1 MIAYH
6 RLFGAFLICMTGI
19 IGGAGPLHAQTVEL
33 LYEEGGVF
41 GDARR
46 VTIGHADE
54 KGTVPPDTS
63 VVRASDR
70 VYFAV
75 RPAGDWTFDPDDK
88 QTLQNITPVQDTS
101 VLVPET
107 LTLVGGE
114 EGARAAVMSMPKSR
128 IDWFAPVTFRHT
140 IDTTS
145 GLSLSEQYAP
155 AYPFLRRAYQEGQR
169 HLNVGR
175 PLRAIRALRP
185 FHGPETPSF
194 SFVDEA
200 KALLDTA
207 STQVLDE
214 ARSRFRTLRR
224 DLVSEPDAA
233 GLARLDSFR
242 VRLDSIRPALVS
254 YAEARAETDLPVQ
267 NRIETLVH
275 SADQLY
281 SDVRSTYR
289 RETLRIFL
297 RGTYDNPRLRLY
309 LAALTQLLV
318 TPDSAFAV
326 STPQVD
332 PLQPAALDSP
342 RHAELQRRLRSEGWA
357 TGFREVVRL
366 VNVVNENIRERNEV
380 FGAEIMKS
388 LRLRRPAAPQPY
400 FEVIA
405 AMNARLAEDQTRFAD
420 AWGRALEK
428 VTDVSLLNDLQRWR
442 LASRVAPGTV
452 PERALRLA
460 EEARSHRRAGRLG
473 AANARLQLA
482 ARLAEPYA
490 PLYYELGELKQAQG
504 DTLRAREDFRR
515 ARALASA
522 YAPPEVKMLRQL
534 LAQQKYERALTRA
547 DSLLQEQSYW
557 LLYLPKARA
566 LLGRNRHAEARRVL
580 RGRCEPLNDE
590 SHALYALL
598 AEAYA
603 GMDVWEGVRWAV
615 QQAEALRPRRSAFVE
630 RVSAVRATATERGLS
645 LTKAAGDSISAE
657 ELRRRADTT
666 RGIRTRDRNRPQDN

>member
-54 KGTVPPDTS
+54 KGTVPPETS

-175 PLRAIRALRP
+175 PLRAIRTLRP
-185 FHGPETPSF
+185 FHGPVTPSF

-297 RGTYDNPRLRLY
+297 RGTYDNSRLRLY

-357 TGFREVVRL
+357 AGFREVVRL
-366 VNVVNENIRERNEV
+366 VNENIRERNEV

-460 EEARSHRRAGRLG
+460 EEARSHRWAGRLG

-515 ARALASA
+515 ARALAGA

-566 LLGRNRHAEARRVL
+566 LLGMNRHAEARRVL

-666 RGIRTRDRNRPQDN
+666 RGIRTRDRNRPQDD

>member
-1 MIAYH
+1 M
-6 RLFGAFLICMTGI
+6 
-19 IGGAGPLHAQTVEL
+19 
-33 LYEEGGVF
+33 F

-101 VLVPET
+101 ALVPET
-107 LTLVGGE
+107 LTLVRGE

-140 IDTTS
+140 IDTTN

-169 HLNVGR
+169 HLDVGR
-175 PLRAIRALRP
+175 PLRAIRALSP
-185 FHGPETPSF
+185 FHGPATPSF

-207 STQVLDE
+207 STQILDE

-297 RGTYDNPRLRLY
+297 RGTYDNPKLRLY

-332 PLQPAALDSP
+332 PLQPAGLDSP

-357 TGFREVVRL
+357 AGFREVVRL
-366 VNVVNENIRERNEV
+366 VNENIRERNEV

-428 VTDVSLLNDLQRWR
+428 MTDVSLLNDLQRWR

-452 PERALRLA
+452 PERALSLA

-566 LLGRNRHAEARRVL
+566 LLGMNRHAEARRVL

-666 RGIRTRDRNRPQDN
+666 RGIRTRDRNRPQDD

>member
-155 AYPFLRRAYQEGQR
+155 AYPFLQRAYQEGQR
-169 HLNVGR
+169 HLDVGR

-185 FHGPETPSF
+185 FHGPATPSF

-326 STPQVD
+326 STPQQVD

-342 RHAELQRRLRSEGWA
+342 RHAELQHRLRSEGWA
-357 TGFREVVRL
+357 AGFREVVRL
-366 VNVVNENIRERNEV
+366 VNENIRERNEV
-380 FGAEIMKS
+380 FGAEIMKN

-442 LASRVAPGTV
+442 LASRIAPGTV
-452 PERALRLA
+452 PERALSLA
-460 EEARSHRRAGRLG
+460 EEARSHRWAGRLG

-490 PLYYELGELKQAQG
+490 PLHYELGELKQAQG

-522 YAPPEVKMLRQL
+522 YAPLEVKMLRQL

-566 LLGRNRHAEARRVL
+566 LLGMNRHAEARRVL

-666 RGIRTRDRNRPQDN
+666 RGIRTRDRNRPQDD

>member
-88 QTLQNITPVQDTS
+88 QTLQNITPVQDAS
-101 VLVPET
+101 ALVPET

-145 GLSLSEQYAP
+145 GLSLREQYAP

-357 TGFREVVRL
+357 AGFREVVRL
-366 VNVVNENIRERNEV
+366 VNENIRERNEV

-515 ARALASA
+515 ARALAGA

-566 LLGRNRHAEARRVL
+566 LLGMNRHAEARRVL

-666 RGIRTRDRNRPQDN
+666 RGIRTRDRNRPQDD